1 MKAKKS
7 KSIATFRLGYN
18 CAQAV
23 LSTFTED
30 LEVDTNLALSLSS
43 GFGAGMGQLQGTCGA
58 VTGSFMVLSLYNS
71 QKHSNTDKG
80 KVNTNNMIQC
90 FNKKFTAIH
99 GATDCK
105 SLLNCDLKTVS
116 GQEYFDDNKLI
127 EKVCEKCVQ
136 NAVGILEKLLKTD
149 ETKTNI

>member
-1 MKAKKS
+1 MNTKTQKAITS
-7 KSIATFRLGYN
+7 FRSGYN

-23 LSTFTED
+23 LSTFTKD
-30 LEVDTNLALSLSS
+30 LGVDTNLALSLSS

-71 QKHSNTDKG
+71 QKHIDTDKR
-80 KVNTNNMIQC
+80 KENTNNMIQF

-99 GATDCK
+99 GTTDCK
-105 SLLNCDLKTVS
+105 SLLNCDLKTAA
-116 GQEYFDDNKLI
+116 GQEYLKENKLT

-136 NAVGILEKLLKTD
+136 NAVEILEELSKT
-149 ETKTNI
+149 

>member
-1 MKAKKS
+1 MKSNKTKA
-7 KSIATFRLGYN
+7 IASFRSEYN

-30 LEVDTNLALSLSS
+30 LGVDTNLALSLSS

-58 VTGSFMVLSLYNS
+58 VTGSFMALSLYTS
-71 QKHSNTDKG
+71 QKETDTDKR
-80 KVNTNNMIQC
+80 KENTNNMIQS

-99 GATDCK
+99 GTTDCK
-105 SLLNCDLKTVS
+105 SLLNCDLKTAA
-116 GQEYFDDNKLI
+116 GQEYLKDNKLS

-136 NAVGILEKLLKTD
+136 NAVGIVEELLKT
-149 ETKTNI
+149 